1 VESPSLIER
10 YEYKYLV
17 PERLVPA
24 IRAAARTTCRLDEH
38 AKVNGSYAIRSL
50 YLDTDRYQLYWANER
65 EQRDRFK
72 ARIRTYPGKPAPV
85 FFEIKRRV
93 GDVIVKTRAAVAEP
107 LWKQALADP
116 SSVSLPPPA
125 KKGLER
131 FYMLAQTYHLR
142 PRVLVEYDREAYVS
156 VVDNYARLTFDRRVV
171 CQAREV
177 LDLQAGPSRW
187 RAVDHPAKTLTP
199 EPVCVLEL
207 KFERM
212 TPRWMVDL
220 IKRLELV
227 RLSFSKYC
235 YSVDAL
241 LLLPASRSAR
251 LAGGS
256 RA

>member
-10 YEYKYLV
+10 YEYKYLI

-38 AKVNGSYAIRSL
+38 AKAGGSYAIRSL
-50 YLDTDRYQLYWANER
+50 YLDTDGYHLYWANER
-65 EQRDRFK
+65 EQRNRFK

-85 FFEIKRRV
+85 FFEIKRRI
-93 GDVIVKTRAAVAEP
+93 GDVIVKTRAAVPEP
-107 LWKQALADP
+107 LWKQGLADP
-116 SSVSLPPPA
+116 GSISLPPHA
-125 KKGLER
+125 KRGLEK

-156 VVDNYARLTFDRRVV
+156 VVDNYARLTFDRRIV
-171 CQAREV
+171 CQAQDA
-177 LDLQAGPSRW
+177 LDLDAAPSRW
-187 RAVDHPAKTLTP
+187 RAVDHLVKTLTP

-207 KFERM
+207 KFERVA
-212 TPRWMVDL
+212 PRWMVDL

-235 YSVDAL
+235 YSIDAL
-241 LLLPASRSAR
+241 LLLPGNRAAR
-251 LAGGS
+251 FAGGS
-256 RA
+256 AR